1 MIQSGSGQIPFV
13 SNPLHM
19 ELIAGIDGL
28 KATIALGIHSI
39 ILETDA

>member
-1 MIQSGSGQIPFV
+1 
-13 SNPLHM
+13 M

-28 KATIALGIHSI
+28 KATIALGINNI